1 MNDNDIFR
9 KVLNEGFYSEKD
21 IDDHGFDY
29 LRKVLNNFETNDT
42 IFLKTRGSKRGVETN
57 IKDLKNDE
65 FMNNVTRF
73 KNWLNNTEDI
83 TDNDRLSN
91 KIRTSK
97 DKYKSADN
105 RESLLNAF
113 NMSFCDEN
121 SPLKQWLNIEKTD
134 YSIIRTP
141 EQEGIQAIFLAARL
155 KGKTYFD
162 NISELYAPNANINS
176 EECKRLIS
184 LFYENDLGI
193 TLTNEIIDFSNET
206 NKKVLKKLANI
217 LKIKDLKEFEN
228 LSNTEFTII
237 HPDGLKNTN
246 NDVAELAKVLFGE
259 GIKWEVENQGFKLS
273 LKKDNFIPADLYI
286 IPLNKIDDIKKMI
299 NTAGKLDP
307 YSMVDLSNK
316 LMGTG
321 DEDVSEPLIYPISL
335 KMPSNNPKITKII
348 NSKNE
353 NIIQVGMN
361 HIKFIHFNEKGNS
374 TMGIKYGDK
383 KLVLEFRSKGKNDKT
398 GEHKPWQCNAK
409 NKDNTNAIEG
419 GSAKNYMRFVF
430 RDSMNDSITETDV
443 KEIANIFK
451 DKIHSPSFT
460 EALEKSFRRFFED
473 EDNIEETD
481 YNEKENESSWD
492 DIEKQVLLAV
502 PSNPKVRGESS
513 AKEGCIGLGLF
524 CKKLIENDIEGS
536 GNYNEALS
544 KIVQMSFKM
553 NEIVQDTWKIT

>member
-1 MNDNDIFR
+1 MNMNDIFR
-9 KVLNEGFYSEKD
+9 KILNEAFFGKKD
-21 IDDHGFDY
+21 IDDHGFEY
-29 LRKVLNNFETNDT
+29 LRQVLDNLENNNT
-42 IFLKTRGSKRGVETN
+42 ISLKTKGSTKGVETD
-57 IKDLKNDE
+57 ITHLKNGE
-65 FMNNVTRF
+65 FNNNIQNF
-73 KNWLNNTEDI
+73 KKWLNSDGSLENVGTLNDYKNTE
-83 TDNDRLSN
+83 SVE
-91 KIRTSK
+91 
-97 DKYKSADN
+97 SA
-105 RESLLNAF
+105 RQSLLQQFF
-113 NMSFCDEN
+113 NSFN
-121 SPLKQWLNIEKTD
+121 LNFTDIEKTD

-141 EQEGIQAIFLAARL
+141 EQESIQAIFLAAKL
-155 KGKTYFD
+155 KGKKYFD
-162 NISELYAPNANINS
+162 NISALYAPNADMNS
-176 EECKRLIS
+176 EECKKLRS

-193 TLTNEIIDFSNET
+193 TLTNNIIDFSKEK
-206 NKKVLKKLANI
+206 NKEVLKKLANI
-217 LKIKDLKEFEN
+217 LKIDKFPQEFEN
-228 LSNTEFTII
+228 LKNTEFTII

-246 NDVAELAKVLFGE
+246 NEEVAELTKVLFGN
-259 GIKWEVENQGFKLS
+259 GIKWEVENQGYSLS

-286 IPLNKIDDIKKMI
+286 IPLNKIDDIKEMI
-299 NTAGKLDP
+299 DAAGNLDP
-307 YSMVDLSNK
+307 YSIVDLSNK
-316 LMGTG
+316 LMGNN
-321 DEDVSEPLIYPISL
+321 EINMPLIFPISL

-353 NIIQVGMN
+353 NIIRVGMN
-361 HIKFIHFNEKGNS
+361 NIKFIHFNEKGNS

-460 EALEKSFRRFFED
+460 EALEKSFKRFFED

-492 DIEKQVLLAV
+492 DIEKRVLLAV

-513 AKEGCIGLGLF
+513 SKEGCIGLGLF
-524 CKKLIENDIEGS
+524 CKKLIENGIEGS